1 MSSAPLIKKDKR
13 RLRLLQTRYGQL
25 KAALAKI
32 GFICPGSVA
41 RRYMPCGNS
50 SCGCAAG
57 PHAHHGPY
65 YEWTRK
71 VRGKTV
77 SVRLTSEQAGL
88 YREWIQNDRRLKKIL
103 ARMRALSMRLI
114 KHQKPAAPH
123 R

>member
-1 MSSAPLIKKDKR
+1 MSRVPHIEKDKR
-13 RLRLLQTRYGQL
+13 RLRLLQTRYGTL
-25 KAALAKI
+25 KATLIKI

-41 RRYMPCGNS
+41 KRYMPCGNR

-77 SVRLTSEQAGL
+77 SVRLTAEQARL
-88 YREWIQNDRRLKKIL
+88 YQEWIQNDRRLKKIL
-103 ARMRALSMRLI
+103 TRMRALSLRLI
-114 KHQKPAAPH
+114 KHQKPAAP
-123 R
+123 RR